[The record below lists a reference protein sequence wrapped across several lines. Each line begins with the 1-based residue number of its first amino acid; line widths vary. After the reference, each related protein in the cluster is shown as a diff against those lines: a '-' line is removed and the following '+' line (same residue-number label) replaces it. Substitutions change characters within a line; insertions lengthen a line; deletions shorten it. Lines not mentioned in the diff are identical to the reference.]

1 MKTPELPSTS
11 SSVSVHTEQPAS
23 VPLEE
28 KKDLTN
34 NFFLIGGV
42 INILIIMAYFVWA
55 FGAWKR
61 ADKQKER

>member
-1 MKTPELPSTS
+1 MNTPELPSTS
-11 SSVSVHTEQPAS
+11 SSHSAHTEQPAS
-23 VPLEE
+23 VPQEE

-42 INILIIMAYFVWA
+42 INIVMIMAYFVWA

-61 ADKQKER
+61 ADKQKGR